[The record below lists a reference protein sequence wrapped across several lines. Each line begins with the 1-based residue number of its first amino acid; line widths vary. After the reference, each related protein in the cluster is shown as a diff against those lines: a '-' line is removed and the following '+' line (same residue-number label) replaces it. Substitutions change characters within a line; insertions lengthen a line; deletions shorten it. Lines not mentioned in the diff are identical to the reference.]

1 MRKWLIGMMV
11 VVLAV
16 AFSVGIDAK
25 HNNRFRGDQDY
36 GYGRPVRMQERED
49 ARYIIHRTAE
59 TIFSAQ
65 QAAERGRHYIGL
77 RRSIAHQQRARRL
90 YMAGAY
96 REAIYHSLRARD
108 IAFQVIAQNQGRPR
122 REYYRDDMEN
132 HYVQTAPRNNDLDIR
147 IDSVKVGKEDALVR
161 LHFGLDI
168 TQ

>member
-25 HNNRFRGDQDY
+25 YNRFRGDQGY
-36 GYGRPVRMQERED
+36 GYGRPARLQERED

-59 TIFSAQ
+59 TIFGAQ
-65 QAAERGRHYIGL
+65 QAAERGRHYNGL
-77 RRSIAHQQRARRL
+77 RQSIAHQQRAREL
-90 YMAGAY
+90 YQNGLY

-108 IAFQVIAQNQGRPR
+108 IAFQVITLNRERPH

-132 HYVQTAPRNNDLDIR
+132 RYVRSAPRNKDLDIR
-147 IDSVKVGKEDALVR
+147 IDSVKVGKEAALVR
-161 LHFGLDI
+161 LHFGWDI